1 MVAQLEIR
9 DGIPWYNSQDVWVVP
24 HDPSGQPG
32 LPVVGE
38 RAYLWALVHN
48 TGTETARDAVV
59 TFYVADP
66 STTFDRNSALKIG
79 TGNVSLDPGTQAEV
93 LCLTPWTPTFF
104 NGGHECILAE
114 VFPALTTPP
123 SPVFDVP
130 TDNRVAQR
138 NLSVLTTPAGQ
149 IAHLAFEI
157 PNVARTE
164 QTFRVIA
171 RRGEI
176 AELRTVLPRTGL
188 DERILGQRG
197 DLTDLGFVAAV
208 CPTDADIRNV
218 TPDIR
223 ELRLGPGSRAGFS
236 LIGRLAGDAAL
247 VHIEQLFG
255 KQVVGGIS
263 VLFLAGKD

>member
-9 DGIPWYNSQDVWVVP
+9 DGTPWYNSQDVWVVP
-24 HDPSGQPG
+24 HDPSGQSG
-32 LPVVGE
+32 LPVVGQP
-38 RAYLWALVHN
+38 AYLWALVHN
-48 TGTETARDAVV
+48 TGMETAQNAVV

-66 STTFDRNSALKIG
+66 STKFDRNSALKIG
-79 TGNVSLDPGTQAEV
+79 TGNVSLDPGMQAEV
-93 LCLTPWTPTFF
+93 LCLAPWTPTFF

-123 SPVFDVP
+123 SPIFNVP

-138 NLSVLTTPAGQ
+138 NLSVLTAAVKQ

-157 PNVARTE
+157 PNTARTE

-171 RRGEI
+171 RRGET
-176 AELRTVLPRTGL
+176 AELRAVLPRTGL

-197 DLTDLGFVAAV
+197 ELTDLGFVTAV
-208 CPTDADIRNV
+208 CPTDADLKNV

-223 ELRLGPGSRAGFS
+223 ELRLGPGARAGFS
-236 LIGRLAGDAAL
+236 LVGRLAGDAAL
-247 VHIEQLFG
+247 VYIEQLLG
-255 KQVVGGIS
+255 DQVVGGIS
-263 VLFLAGKD
+263 VLFLARKG